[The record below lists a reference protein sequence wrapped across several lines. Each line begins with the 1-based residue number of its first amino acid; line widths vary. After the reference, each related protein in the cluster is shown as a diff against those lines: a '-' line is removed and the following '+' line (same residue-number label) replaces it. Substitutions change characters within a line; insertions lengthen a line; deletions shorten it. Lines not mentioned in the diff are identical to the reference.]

1 MRVLSGIQPSGELT
15 LGNYF
20 GMMKRMIRYQEE
32 NELFAFIVNFH
43 AQTSLADGEKLSK
56 NTIEA
61 AIDFL
66 ALGLDPERSVF
77 WAQSDIP
84 EIHEFAWYLG
94 NFTPM
99 GLLERCHSFKDKTA
113 KGIAANHGLFSY
125 PILMAADILAFSAD
139 KIPVGKDQKQHVEVT
154 RDIAMKFN
162 NEYGEI
168 LVLPEPDIDSAVAV
182 VPGLDG
188 NKMSKSY
195 GNTINIFEPTKKA
208 LRKKCMKIVTDPT
221 PLEEPKD
228 PDTCNVFA
236 LYKLF
241 ASEEQLQEMR
251 KNYEGGNYGYGHA
264 KQALCDIVW
273 EYFAKARER
282 REEYA
287 QDRTSVVRIL
297 KKGALKAREVFIPML
312 KKVRRAVGT
321 HYSV

>member
-1 MRVLSGIQPSGELT
+1 ML
-15 LGNYF
+15 
-20 GMMKRMIRYQEE
+20 RYQED

-43 AQTSLADGEKLSK
+43 AQTTLADGEELCK

-162 NEYGEI
+162 NQYGEI
-168 LVLPEPDIDSAVAV
+168 LVLPEPDIDDAVAV

-195 GNTINIFEPTKKA
+195 GNTINIFEPTKKV

-221 PLEEPKD
+221 PLEEPKN

-241 ASEEQLQEMR
+241 ASEEQLEEMR
-251 KNYEGGNYGYGHA
+251 ANYEGGDYGYGHA

-273 EYFAKARER
+273 DYFEDARQR
-282 REEYA
+282 REEFA
-287 QDRTSVVRIL
+287 SDRSGVVRIL